1 MFYIT
6 VNSITPQSTFIFTIT
21 LNRSQVSSGHGLV
34 VGVDDPGLVDPVH
47 DEPVLA
53 EPVLD
58 VCVEVGAIIKV
69 VIGDVEV
76 GNMVEVVEVAED
88 VEVVAMVGEV
98 TGADEDGAR
107 VEVVA

>member
-1 MFYIT
+1 MFYIS

-58 VCVEVGAIIKV
+58 VCVEVGTIIKV

-76 GNMVEVVEVAED
+76 GNMVEVVAED
-88 VEVVAMVGEV
+88 VEVVAMVGVV
-98 TGADEDGAR
+98 TGADEVGAR
-107 VEVVA
+107 VEVVT